1 MTINN
6 HIINYN
12 LRFNIIINFI
22 YITSTLCLY
31 IYNDTL
37 FIN

>member
-22 YITSTLCLY
+22 YIMSTLCLY
-31 IYNDTL
+31 IYTMTHYL
-37 FIN
+37 